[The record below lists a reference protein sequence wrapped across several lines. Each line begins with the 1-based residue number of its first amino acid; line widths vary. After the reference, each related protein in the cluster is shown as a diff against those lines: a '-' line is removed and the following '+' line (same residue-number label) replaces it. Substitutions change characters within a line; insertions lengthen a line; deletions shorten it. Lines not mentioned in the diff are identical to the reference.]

1 MSDSCRLAVELWGV
15 RGSTAAAEASHLR
28 YGGNTSC
35 ISICSAAGDRIII
48 DAGTGIRNLGRRL
61 LMERWRG
68 PEINLF
74 LTHFHWD
81 HIQGLPFFAP
91 LIQSASRIFFHA
103 GVSARETRARLERQM
118 SSPFFT
124 LPFEAVAG
132 HCGFAQIGGS
142 AVHCGTMTV
151 RAFPL
156 NHPQGAWGY
165 RIEASGAVVVV
176 ATDVEHG
183 HPTLDKVLREYAAD
197 ADLLI
202 YDAQYTD
209 AEYEARAGWGHSTA
223 SAGAAVAADA
233 RVKQLLLFHHD
244 PNHDDEEM
252 DKIVMEARGSF
263 GAVSAAQEGMT
274 ISL

>member
-1 MSDSCRLAVELWGV
+1 
-15 RGSTAAAEASHLR
+15 LR

-61 LMERWRG
+61 LMERSRAA
-68 PEINLF
+68 ETNVF

-91 LIQSASRIFFHA
+91 LIQSANRVCFHA
-103 GVSARETRARLERQM
+103 GVSTSETRARLERQM

-132 HCGFAQIGGS
+132 RCGFSQIGERSFHCGRL
-142 AVHCGTMTV
+142 TV

-165 RIEASGAVVVV
+165 RIEAGGAVVVV
-176 ATDVEHG
+176 ATDLEHG
-183 HPTLDKVLREYAAD
+183 HATLDKILREYAAD

-209 AEYEARAGWGHSTA
+209 AEYQARAGWGHSTA
-223 SAGAAVAADA
+223 REGVAVAADA

-244 PNHDDEEM
+244 PNHCDEDM
-252 DKIVMEARGSF
+252 DQIVMEARGWF
-263 GAVSAAQEGMT
+263 AGASAAQEGAT